1 MMPKVICAFTL
12 TLIAMSAAFAQINKS
27 APEYGTL
34 SDLKDMRRVYVYSDD
49 LESRGIIL
57 EELAKGSQLQ
67 VVGKLQDAEFFIFY
81 GRSFFDTGYSSFGG
95 IFGGVFGNVTTKNT
109 AEVGEY
115 YVLMR
120 GDKLEGG
127 GYRPRILWGKQNLR
141 VVRGNAF
148 IRTKLPATDVTKK
161 FVKELQ
167 KTRTEK
173 SSS

>member
-1 MMPKVICAFTL
+1 MRKVICGFTIIL
-12 TLIAMSAAFAQINKS
+12 VAAAATLAQINNS

-34 SDLKDMRRVYVYSDD
+34 PDIKDMRRVYVYSDD
-49 LESRGIIL
+49 LEARGLVL
-57 EELAKGSQLQ
+57 EELSKDPQLQ
-67 VVGKLQDAEFFIFY
+67 VVGKLEEAEFFIFY

-120 GDKLEGG
+120 GDKLESGAF
-127 GYRPRILWGKQNLR
+127 RPRIIWGKQNLR
-141 VVRGNAF
+141 VMRGNPF
-148 IRTKLPATDVTKK
+148 IKTKLPARGVTKN

-167 KTRTEK
+167 KARAGK
-173 SSS
+173 K

>member
-1 MMPKVICAFTL
+1 MHKAICAFTL
-12 TLIAMSAAFAQINKS
+12 TLVAMTAAFAQIHNS

-34 SDLKDMRRVYVYSDD
+34 SDIKDMTRVYVYSDD

-57 EELAKGSQLQ
+57 EELAKGSQFQ
-67 VVGKLQDAEFFIFY
+67 VVGKLEEAEFFIFY
-81 GRSFFDTGYSSFGG
+81 GRSFFETGYSSFGG
-95 IFGGVFGNVTTKNT
+95 IFGGVFGNVTSKNT

-120 GDKLEGG
+120 GDKLENGG
-127 GYRPRILWGKQNLR
+127 FRPRILWGKQNLR

-148 IRTKLPATDVTKK
+148 VKTKLPAKDVTKK

-167 KTRTEK
+167 KTRAE
-173 SSS
+173 SRR